1 MITIQGKM
9 RSKTDRLEAVRT
21 QGLVPAVVYGAGTP
35 STSLSV
41 PAQQFIKVFKEAGE
55 SEIVT
60 LELEGKKLNVLIHE
74 VQWHPVKDT
83 AIHVDFYVVDMN
95 KEIEV
100 TVPIEFT
107 GVSEA
112 VKRGG
117 VLVKVLHE
125 LEIKSMPN
133 NLPHEI
139 SIDISV
145 LENLNDQIHIKDLK
159 MPAGVE
165 VLNDENEVICLVEA
179 AGDEEVDESS
189 TEIDLSKIEVEKK
202 GKKEDANAESDEK

>member
-1 MITIQGKM
+1 MITIQGTM
-9 RSKTDRLEAVRT
+9 RSKTDKLDVVRASGMT
-21 QGLVPAVVYGAGTP
+21 PAVVYGAGTP

-74 VQWHPVKDT
+74 VQWHPVKDMVVH
-83 AIHVDFYVVDMN
+83 ADFYVVDMN

-100 TVPIEFT
+100 SVPLEFT

-117 VLVKVLHE
+117 VLVKVMHE
-125 LEIKSMPN
+125 LSIRSMPN

-139 SIDISV
+139 NVDISALV
-145 LENLNDQIHIKDLK
+145 NLHDQIHVKDLK
-159 MPAGVE
+159 IPVGVE
-165 VLNDENEVICLVEA
+165 VLNDTDDVICIAEP
-179 AGDEEVDESS
+179 AGEEVVED
-189 TEIDLSKIEVEKK
+189 TAPVDLASIEVEKK
-202 GKKEDANAESDEK
+202 GKKDDEEPAE

>member
-1 MITIQGKM
+1 MITIQGTV
-9 RSKTDRLEAVRT
+9 RSKADKLDVVRANGMT
-21 QGLVPAVVYGAGTP
+21 PAVVYGAGTP

-74 VQWHPVKDT
+74 VQWHPVKDIVLH
-83 AIHVDFYVVDMN
+83 ADFYVVDMN

-100 TVPIEFT
+100 AIPIEFT

-117 VLVKVLHE
+117 VLVKVMHE
-125 LEIKSMPN
+125 LEIKSMPA

-139 SIDISV
+139 TVDISSLV
-145 LENLNDQIHIKDLK
+145 NLHDQIHVKDLI
-159 MPAGVE
+159 MPKGVL
-165 VLNDENEVICLVEA
+165 VLNDGDDVICIAEPAGEDVVEDA
-179 AGDEEVDESS
+179 APV
-189 TEIDLSKIEVEKK
+189 DLSSIEVEKK
-202 GKKEDANAESDEK
+202 GKKDEEGEDSESK

>member
-1 MITIQGKM
+1 MITIQGTV
-9 RSKTDRLEAVRT
+9 RSKTDKLEVVRASGMT
-21 QGLVPAVVYGAGTP
+21 PAVVYGAGTP

-74 VQWHPVKDT
+74 VQWHPIKDMVMH
-83 AIHVDFYVVDMN
+83 ADFYVVDMN

-100 TVPIEFT
+100 AVPLEFT

-112 VKRGG
+112 VKLGG
-117 VLVKVLHE
+117 VLVKVMHE
-125 LEIKSMPN
+125 LEIKSMPA

-139 SIDISV
+139 NVDISSLV
-145 LENLNDQIHIKDLK
+145 NLHDQIHVKDLVIPK
-159 MPAGVE
+159 GVE
-165 VLNDENEVICLVEA
+165 VLNDADDVICIAEP
-179 AGDEEVDESS
+179 AGEEVVEDVAPV
-189 TEIDLSKIEVEKK
+189 DLSSIEVEKK
-202 GKKEDANAESDEK
+202 GKKDEEGEDSESK

>member
-1 MITIQGKM
+1 MITIQGTV
-9 RSKTDRLEAVRT
+9 RSKTDRLDVVRANGMT
-21 QGLVPAVVYGAGTP
+21 PAVVYGAGTP

-74 VQWHPVKDT
+74 VQWHPVKDMVMH
-83 AIHVDFYVVDMN
+83 ADFYVVDMN

-100 TVPIEFT
+100 AVPIEFT

-112 VKRGG
+112 VKLGG
-117 VLVKVLHE
+117 VLVKVMHE

-139 SIDISV
+139 TVDISALV
-145 LENLNDQIHIKDLK
+145 NLHDQIHVKDLK
-159 MPAGVE
+159 IPAGVE
-165 VLNDENEVICLVEA
+165 VLNDADDVICIAEPAGEEIIEDA
-179 AGDEEVDESS
+179 AP
-189 TEIDLSKIEVEKK
+189 IDLSSIEVEKK
-202 GKKEDANAESDEK
+202 GKKEEEEPAE

>member
-1 MITIQGKM
+1 MITIQGTV
-9 RSKTDRLEAVRT
+9 RSKTDRLDVVRANGMT
-21 QGLVPAVVYGAGTP
+21 PAVVYGAGTP

-74 VQWHPVKDT
+74 VQWHPVKDMVMH
-83 AIHVDFYVVDMN
+83 ADFYVVDMN

-100 TVPIEFT
+100 VVPIEFT

-112 VKRGG
+112 VKLGG
-117 VLVKVLHE
+117 VLVKVMHE

-139 SIDISV
+139 MVDISALV
-145 LENLNDQIHIKDLK
+145 NLHDQIHVKDLV
-159 MPAGVE
+159 MPKGVE
-165 VLNDENEVICLVEA
+165 VLNDADDVICIAEPAGEEMVEDA
-179 AGDEEVDESS
+179 AP
-189 TEIDLSKIEVEKK
+189 IDLSSIEVEKK
-202 GKKEDANAESDEK
+202 GKKEEAEEAE

>member
-1 MITIQGKM
+1 MITIQGTV
-9 RSKTDRLEAVRT
+9 RSKADKLDVVRANGMT
-21 QGLVPAVVYGAGTP
+21 PAVVYGAGTP

-60 LELEGKKLNVLIHE
+60 LELGGKKLNVLIHE
-74 VQWHPVKDT
+74 VQWHPVRDMVMH
-83 AIHVDFYVVDMN
+83 ADFYVVDMN

-100 TVPIEFT
+100 AVPIEFT

-112 VKRGG
+112 VKLGG
-117 VLVKVLHE
+117 VLVKVMHE

-139 SIDISV
+139 MVDISA
-145 LENLNDQIHIKDLK
+145 LANLHDQIHVKDLK

-165 VLNDENEVICLVEA
+165 VLNDGDDVICIAEPAGEEMVEDA
-179 AGDEEVDESS
+179 AP
-189 TEIDLSKIEVEKK
+189 IDLSSIEVEKK
-202 GKKEDANAESDEK
+202 GKKEEAEDAE

>member
-1 MITIQGKM
+1 MITIQGTV
-9 RSKTDRLEAVRT
+9 RSKADKLDVVRANGMT
-21 QGLVPAVVYGAGTP
+21 PAVVYGAGTP

-74 VQWHPVKDT
+74 VQWHPVRDMVMH
-83 AIHVDFYVVDMN
+83 ADFYVVDMN

-100 TVPIEFT
+100 AVPIEFT

-112 VKRGG
+112 VKLGG
-117 VLVKVLHE
+117 VLVKVMHE

-139 SIDISV
+139 MVDISA
-145 LENLNDQIHIKDLK
+145 LANLHDQIHVKDLK

-165 VLNDENEVICLVEA
+165 VLNDGDDVICIAEPAGEEMVEDA
-179 AGDEEVDESS
+179 AP
-189 TEIDLSKIEVEKK
+189 IDLSSIEVEKK
-202 GKKEDANAESDEK
+202 GKKEEAEDAE

>member
-1 MITIQGKM
+1 MITIQGTV
-9 RSKTDRLEAVRT
+9 RSKADKLDVIRANGMT
-21 QGLVPAVVYGAGTP
+21 PAVVYGAGTP

-74 VQWHPVKDT
+74 VQWHPVKDMVMH
-83 AIHVDFYVVDMN
+83 ADFYVVDMN

-100 TVPIEFT
+100 AVPIEFT

-112 VKRGG
+112 VKLGG
-117 VLVKVLHE
+117 VLVKVMYE

-139 SIDISV
+139 MVDISA
-145 LENLNDQIHIKDLK
+145 LANLHDQIHVKDLV
-159 MPAGVE
+159 MPKGVE
-165 VLNDENEVICLVEA
+165 ILNDTDDVICLVEP
-179 AGDEEVDESS
+179 AGEEMVEDVAP
-189 TEIDLSKIEVEKK
+189 IDLSSIEVEKK
-202 GKKEDANAESDEK
+202 GKKEEAEEAE

>member
-1 MITIQGKM
+1 MITIQGTV
-9 RSKTDRLEAVRT
+9 RSKADKLDVVRANGMT
-21 QGLVPAVVYGAGTP
+21 PAVVYGAGTP

-74 VQWHPVKDT
+74 VQWHPAKDIVLH
-83 AIHVDFYVVDMN
+83 ADFYVVDMN

-100 TVPIEFT
+100 AIPIEFT

-117 VLVKVLHE
+117 VLVKVMHK
-125 LEIKSMPN
+125 LEIKSMPS

-139 SIDISV
+139 IVDISV
-145 LENLNDQIHIKDLK
+145 LENLHDQIHVKDLI
-159 MPAGVE
+159 MPAGVL
-165 VLNDENEVICLVEA
+165 VLNDADDVICIAEP
-179 AGDEEVDESS
+179 AGEEVVEDAAPV
-189 TEIDLSKIEVEKK
+189 DLSSIEVEKK
-202 GKKEDANAESDEK
+202 GKKDDEEGASE

>member
-1 MITIQGKM
+1 MITIQGTV
-9 RSKTDRLEAVRT
+9 RSKADKLDVVRANGMT
-21 QGLVPAVVYGAGTP
+21 PAVVYGAGTP

-74 VQWHPVKDT
+74 VQWHPVRDMVMH
-83 AIHVDFYVVDMN
+83 ADFYVVDMN

-100 TVPIEFT
+100 AVPIEFT

-112 VKRGG
+112 VKLGG
-117 VLVKVLHE
+117 VLVKVMHE

-139 SIDISV
+139 MVDISA
-145 LENLNDQIHIKDLK
+145 LANLHDQIHVKDLK

-165 VLNDENEVICLVEA
+165 VLNDGDDVICIAEPAGEEMVEDA
-179 AGDEEVDESS
+179 AP
-189 TEIDLSKIEVEKK
+189 IDLSSIEVEKK
-202 GKKEDANAESDEK
+202 GKKEEAEEVE

>member
-1 MITIQGKM
+1 MITIQGTV
-9 RSKTDRLEAVRT
+9 RSKTDRLDVVRANGMT
-21 QGLVPAVVYGAGTP
+21 PAVVYGAGTP

-74 VQWHPVKDT
+74 VQWHPVRDMVMH
-83 AIHVDFYVVDMN
+83 ADFYVVDMN

-100 TVPIEFT
+100 AVPIEFT

-112 VKRGG
+112 VKLGG
-117 VLVKVLHE
+117 VLVKVMHE

-139 SIDISV
+139 MVDISALV
-145 LENLNDQIHIKDLK
+145 NLHDQIHVKDLK

-165 VLNDENEVICLVEA
+165 VLNDGDDVICIAEPAGEEMVEDA
-179 AGDEEVDESS
+179 AP
-189 TEIDLSKIEVEKK
+189 IDLSSIEVEKK
-202 GKKEDANAESDEK
+202 GKKEEAEDAE

>member
-1 MITIQGKM
+1 MITIQGTV
-9 RSKTDRLEAVRT
+9 RSKADRLDVVRASGMT
-21 QGLVPAVVYGAGTP
+21 PAVVYGAGTP

-74 VQWHPVKDT
+74 VQWHPVKDMVMH
-83 AIHVDFYVVDMN
+83 ADFYVVDMN

-100 TVPIEFT
+100 AVPIEFT

-112 VKRGG
+112 VKLGG
-117 VLVKVLHE
+117 VLVKVMHE
-125 LEIKSMPN
+125 IEIRSMPN

-139 SIDISV
+139 MVDISA
-145 LENLNDQIHIKDLK
+145 LANLHDQIHIKDLK
-159 MPAGVE
+159 MPEGVE
-165 VLNDENEVICLVEA
+165 VLNDADDVICIAEPAGEEMVEDA
-179 AGDEEVDESS
+179 AP
-189 TEIDLSKIEVEKK
+189 IDLSSIEVEKK
-202 GKKEDANAESDEK
+202 GKKEETEEAE